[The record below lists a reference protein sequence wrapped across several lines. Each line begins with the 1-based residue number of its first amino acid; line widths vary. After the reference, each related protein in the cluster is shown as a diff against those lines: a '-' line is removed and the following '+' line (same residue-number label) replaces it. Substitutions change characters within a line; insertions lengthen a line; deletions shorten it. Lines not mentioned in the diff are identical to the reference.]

1 MEEIKKRKRGRPK
14 KIKLPEEVQSIIDA
28 TKEVQAKEEQE
39 FIQDI
44 EKDIVRTNFEWDYPI
59 SQTISFFDRSQS
71 YEICGYK
78 PIDKT
83 HGLDFDPSW
92 FTEAR
97 DNFEKTGHYCQY
109 QFGSKLYRDFW
120 NQEYKRCIHGMT
132 VNGYTITGCNYFFL
146 NYYQLKNSRVE
157 KAGTARKNIFPRFMV
172 CQYEFFHYLELCK
185 LLRRNIC
192 MMKSRAVG
200 FSEILASICANEYSC
215 YRDSITMITA
225 YDSGK
230 LEKTL
235 EKVWGALTFL
245 NDKTDGGFFK
255 LRQVVDKADI
265 KRASFYKVVNGQK
278 VEDGWKSQIEGIVAD
293 KPSKVRGDRAEL
305 VMFEEAGSNPTLLK
319 SFIQGEALVDV
330 GGNKMGILVA
340 GGTGGDSGAALDGLK
355 TIYYDPESYLVLPY
369 RHSCTDDGSQVFTG
383 FFIPSYSA
391 LDLPDMVDYRGV
403 VDIEKAKEHYQKH
416 RDRYKDPKA
425 LVTYCAEYCFTAEE
439 AFALEGDNKF
449 NKVLLADQLAQ
460 IRLHKQGPKI
470 QHGEFKFIFK
480 TNNGR
485 KQDMCNNVTDVQFIP
500 TNTGEVHI
508 IQQPLWLLQSEDD
521 EGNKISYKE
530 MKNLYVAGIDSID
543 IGQDQ
548 TSDAT
553 KSPSKFCITIKK
565 RAFGNQEP
573 MYVAY
578 YLARPDD
585 VRVAYK
591 TAMQML
597 MYYNCQANIE
607 ATRVSMLTW
616 ARDRG
621 FYKYFINRPRA
632 TYPDPN
638 KIPRVRQVGSPA
650 TNTIISHQTDL
661 IADFVEDYSHTIWF
675 TEMLDQLIAYNDANK
690 TKFDCIAAMGMTEL
704 ADEELSGVVPR
715 EIEEINEEW
724 QDIGWYKDEKGY
736 KHFGVIPKQ
745 INTYANIKVRNDY
758 RARTS
763 DPRNRW

>member
-1 MEEIKKRKRGRPK
+1 MEEVKRKRGRPK
-14 KIKLPEEVQSIIDA
+14 KIKIPEEVQKLIDI
-28 TKEVQAKEEQE
+28 AKQTEEKHEQE

-59 SQTISFFDRSQS
+59 SQTISFFDRTKS
-71 YEICGYK
+71 YEITGYK
-78 PIDKT
+78 PIDET
-83 HGLDFDPSW
+83 HGLDFDPNW
-92 FTEAR
+92 FTQSKEA
-97 DNFEKTGHYCQY
+97 FEKTGHYCQY

-120 NQEYKRCIHGMT
+120 NEEYRRCIHGMT

-185 LLRRNIC
+185 ILRRNIC
-192 MMKSRAVG
+192 MMKSRAIG

-215 YRDSITMITA
+215 YGNSITMITA
-225 YDSGK
+225 YDSVK
-230 LEKTL
+230 LNKTL

-255 LRQVVDKADI
+255 LRQVSDTSLLK
-265 KRASFYKVVNGQK
+265 KSSYYKYVNGQK
-278 VEDGWKSQIEGIVAD
+278 VEDGWMSQIEGIVAD
-293 KPSKVRGDRAEL
+293 KPSKVRGDRAEI
-305 VMFEEAGSNPTLLK
+305 VMFEEAGSNPVLLK

-330 GGNKMGILVA
+330 GGNKLGILVA

-355 TIYYDPESYLVLPY
+355 TIYYDPETFLVLPY
-369 RHSCTDDGSQVFTG
+369 KHTYTEDQSEVLTG
-383 FFIPSYSA
+383 FFIPSYAA
-391 LDLPDMVDYRGV
+391 LDLPDLVDSRGV
-403 VDIEKAKEHYQKH
+403 VNTKKAKEHYQKQ

-425 LVTYCAEYCFTAEE
+425 LITFCAEYCFTAEE

-449 NKVLLADQLAQ
+449 NKVLLADQLTQ
-460 IRLHKQGPKI
+460 IRLYKQCPKI
-470 QHGEFKFIFK
+470 EHGEFKFVFK
-480 TNNGR
+480 TTNGR
-485 KQDMCNNVTDVQFIP
+485 KQDMCQNVSAVQFMP
-500 TNTGEVHI
+500 SNTGEVHI
-508 IQQPLWLLQSEDD
+508 LQKPLWLLPTSED
-521 EGNKISYKE
+521 NKESYKE

-543 IGQDQ
+543 IGQNQ

-553 KSPSKFCITIKK
+553 KNPSKFCITIKK
-565 RAFGNQEP
+565 RAYGMQEP

-585 VRVAYK
+585 IRTAYK
-591 TAMQML
+591 TAIQLL
-597 MYYNCQANIE
+597 MYYNCQANLE
-607 ATRVSMLTW
+607 ATRVSLLTW
-616 ARDRG
+616 AKERG
-621 FYKYFINRPRA
+621 FYNYFMKRPKN

-638 KIPRVRQVGSPA
+638 KVPRIRPVGSPA

-675 TEMLDQLIAYNDANK
+675 EELLNQLISYNDENK
-690 TKFDCIAAMGMTEL
+690 TKFDMIAAMGMTEL

-715 EIEEINEEW
+715 EIEDTNEEW
-724 QDIGWYKDEKGY
+724 QDIGWYTDEKGY

-745 INTYANIKVRNDY
+745 QEQVRASIDIKNDFRN
-758 RARTS
+758 RTS
-763 DPRNRW
+763 DPRFRW